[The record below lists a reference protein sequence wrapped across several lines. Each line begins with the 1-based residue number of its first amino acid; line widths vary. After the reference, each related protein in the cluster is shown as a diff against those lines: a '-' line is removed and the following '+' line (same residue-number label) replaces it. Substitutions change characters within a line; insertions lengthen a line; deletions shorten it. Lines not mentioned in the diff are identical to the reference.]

1 MQSDR
6 ILNMPVI
13 LASQS
18 PRRRE
23 ILEMLEIPF
32 SVLVSHADETCDP
45 TLSPSE
51 QVQLLATRKAEAVAA
66 LPQAEGCIVFA
77 ADTLVEAPSG
87 EILGK
92 PADSADAL
100 RMLRLLAGSTH
111 AVYSGVAITID
122 GITTTAYARTEVVFR
137 PTDEAELLAYLAT
150 GEPLDKAGAYGIQ
163 ERGALFVKEFHGE
176 YFNVVGLPVHAL
188 DELFFARTGL
198 RLSVLAAKPQ

>member
-1 MQSDR
+1 MSTPIQHR
-6 ILNMPVI
+6 PVI

-23 ILEMLEIPF
+23 ILAMLEIPF
-32 SVLVSHADETCDP
+32 TVLVSGADETCNYS
-45 TLSPSE
+45 LSSAE
-51 QVQLLATRKAEAVAA
+51 RVALFAKRKAEAVAA
-66 LPQAEGCIVFA
+66 LPAAQNAIVIA
-77 ADTLVEAPSG
+77 ADTLVEAPNG

-92 PADSADAL
+92 PRDAEDAM

-111 AVYSGVAITID
+111 AVYSGVALTID
-122 GITTTAYARTEVVFR
+122 GVTTTTVARTEVVFR
-137 PTDEAELLAYLAT
+137 ETNEDELAAYLAT

-163 ERGALFVKEFHGE
+163 ERGALFVKAFHGE

-198 RLSVLAAKPQ
+198 RLSALATH

>member
-1 MQSDR
+1 MQPQNYRS
-6 ILNMPVI
+6 MPVI

-23 ILEMLEIPF
+23 ILEMLAIPF

-45 TLSPSE
+45 SLSPAE

-66 LPQAEGCIVFA
+66 LPAAKDSIIIA
-77 ADTLVEAPSG
+77 ADTLVEAPNG

-92 PADSADAL
+92 PTDAADAL
-100 RMLRLLAGSTH
+100 RMLRALAGSTH
-111 AVYSGVAITID
+111 AVYSGVALHMAGKTV
-122 GITTTAYARTEVVFR
+122 TTFARTEVVFR
-137 PTDEAELLAYLAT
+137 PTSEEELLAYLAT

-163 ERGALFVKEFHGE
+163 ERGAIFVKEFRGE

-188 DELFFARTGL
+188 DELFFATTGL
-198 RLSVLAAKPQ
+198 RLSALAKN